1 MMNADSTSSGEGRSC
16 RGSTEHEC
24 VMFLSF
30 RGLDTRKGIAD
41 HLYIGLVDA
50 ALTVPIS
57 VFSEAEHL
65 PMSSQFSSQ
74 PQVAGSEVSIPIL
87 SESYAA
93 SKRRLCELVQMTKN
107 RKSAGHV
114 VIPFFHRVEFDRAFC
129 SHEMCFEQREVEAGQ
144 QGLRDLSILKGWESE
159 KIANGHQGEFV
170 RIVVKTVLTE
180 IRQGFQVDVPELL
193 VGIDDHMKKI
203 MGLLDTTGTRAIG
216 IYGMGGIGK
225 IIFTFGGFAHRSFL
239 PNIH

>member
-16 RGSTEHEC
+16 RGSTEH
-24 VMFLSF
+24 
-30 RGLDTRKGIAD
+30 D
-41 HLYIGLVDA
+41 
-50 ALTVPIS
+50 
-57 VFSEAEHL
+57 EAEHL

-159 KIANGHQGEFV
+159 KIANGYVISSPFTL
-170 RIVVKTVLTE
+170 VVFLS
-180 IRQGFQVDVPELL
+180 
-193 VGIDDHMKKI
+193 M
-203 MGLLDTTGTRAIG
+203 
-216 IYGMGGIGK
+216 
-225 IIFTFGGFAHRSFL
+225 RSFCCNPRFL
-239 PNIH
+239 IGRIEI

>member
-1 MMNADSTSSGEGRSC
+1 
-16 RGSTEHEC
+16 
-24 VMFLSF
+24 MFLSF
-30 RGLDTRKGIAD
+30 RGSDTRNRNGIAN
-41 HLYIGLVDA
+41 HLHNGLVDA

-65 PMSSQFSSQ
+65 PMSSRFSSQ
-74 PQVAGSEVSIPIL
+74 PQVAGSEISIPIL

-93 SKRRLCELVQMTKN
+93 SKRCLCELVQMMEN

-114 VIPFFHRVEFDRAFC
+114 VMPFFHRVEFDRAFC
-129 SHEMCFEQREVEAGQ
+129 SQEMCFEQREVEEAGQ

-159 KIANGHQGEFV
+159 IIANGHQGEFV
-170 RIVVKTVLTE
+170 RIVGTTVLTE
-180 IRQGFQVDVPELL
+180 IRQGFQVDVPEIL

-203 MGLLDTTGTRAIG
+203 MGLLDTTGTLAIG

-239 PNIH
+239 PDIH

>member
-1 MMNADSTSSGEGRSC
+1 MSAESTSSGEGRSG
-16 RGSTEHEC
+16 RGSTEHEY
-24 VMFLSF
+24 VVLLSF
-30 RGLDTRKGIAD
+30 RGSDTRKGIAD

-74 PQVAGSEVSIPIL
+74 PQVARSEVSIPIL

-93 SKRRLCELVQMTKN
+93 SKRCLCELVQMMES

-114 VIPFFHRVEFDRAFC
+114 VTPFFNRVEFDRAFC
-129 SHEMCFEQREVEAGQ
+129 SHEMCFEQREVEEAGQ

-159 KIANGHQGEFV
+159 KIANGHREEFV
-170 RIVVKTVLTE
+170 RIVGKTVLTE
-180 IRQGFQVDVPELL
+180 IRQGFQVDVPEVL

-203 MGLLDTTGTRAIG
+203 RGLPDTIGTRAIG

-239 PNIH
+239 PDIH